1 MSDSIHY
8 GLLVDH
14 AMRSVVAHALEIA
27 ARDGLPGDH
36 HFYITF
42 RTDHP
47 GVKMAKALRA
57 RYPEEI
63 TIVIQNQFWNL
74 EVGDEGFSIGL
85 SFDRMPHEL
94 GVPWT
99 AITSFADP
107 SVKFGLNFKATPGGS
122 DGDDAPAEDTT
133 ADEQS
138 AAGTVVSLDA
148 FRKK

>member
-1 MSDSIHY
+1 MSESIHY

-36 HFYITF
+36 HFYVTF

-47 GVKMAKALRA
+47 GVRIAKALKA

-85 SFDRMPHEL
+85 SFDRVPHEL

-99 AITSFADP
+99 AITSFVDP
-107 SVKFGLNFKATPGGS
+107 SVKFGLNFRATPGGS
-122 DGDDAPAEDTT
+122 DGDDGAGEDTT
-133 ADEQS
+133 AGEKSDT
-138 AAGTVVSLDA
+138 GTVVSLDT
-148 FRKK
+148 FRRK

>member
-1 MSDSIHY
+1 MSESIHY

-14 AMRSVVAHALEIA
+14 ALRSVVTHALEIA
-27 ARDGLPGDH
+27 AGDGLPGDH

-47 GVKMAKALRA
+47 GVRIAKALKA

-107 SVKFGLNFKATPGGS
+107 SVKFGLNFRVTPDGS
-122 DGDDAPAEDTT
+122 DGEDAPTEDTT
-133 ADEQS
+133 AGEQS
-138 AAGTVVSLDA
+138 AAGTVVSLDT
-148 FRKK
+148 FRRK